1 MSAASSTNPTPA
13 GDERPVLVFGDD
25 GSPSADV
32 AWLWVCE
39 QRWPG
44 WRAEVV
50 TASPPPIGPPPG
62 DAAALPHPWEP
73 PTPRLGLGEQSFEAI
88 AHLRSDADPRY
99 VLSALTHASL
109 LVIGARGAGLLKAL
123 HLGSTAEYLLHQP
136 PSPMVIPKHATPVR
150 RVIGA
155 VDGSAHA
162 HRAIAALAAMPWID
176 DVERIVL
183 LGVTEPR
190 THLEPA
196 LRGASELL
204 DGRPGVEVRVEEAR
218 GSVAGTLL
226 AEADTVEADLVV
238 LGTRGLGPVR
248 RVLAGST
255 ASAVTRL
262 AKCAVLLAHDQ
273 SG

>member
-1 MSAASSTNPTPA
+1 MSAAASTNPTP
-13 GDERPVLVFGDD
+13 GDGEQPVLVFGDD

-44 WRAEVV
+44 WRAEIV
-50 TASPPPIGPPPG
+50 TASPPPLGPPPG
-62 DAAALPHPWEP
+62 EQAAVPRPWDP
-73 PTPRLGLGEQSFEAI
+73 PTPRVALGDRGFDEI
-88 AHLRSDADPRY
+88 VHLRSEADPRY
-99 VLSALTHASL
+99 VLSALTHPDL

-136 PSPMVIPKHATPVR
+136 PSPLMIPKHATPVR
-150 RVIGA
+150 RVVAA

-162 HRAIAALAAMPWID
+162 SRALAALRAMPWFD
-176 DVERIVL
+176 DVERVLL
-183 LGVTEPR
+183 LGVKEQR
-190 THLEPA
+190 NELGPA
-196 LRGASELL
+196 LDAAAALL
-204 DGRPGVEVRVEEAR
+204 GDRAGIETREEEVR
-218 GSVAGTLL
+218 GSVAGTFLGE
-226 AEADTVEADLVV
+226 AEAMGSDLLV

-262 AKCAVLLAHDQ
+262 AKCAVLLAHDGQ
-273 SG
+273 A